1 MKIQDKILK
10 GLANLAETA
19 AIRSNGMSSWWD
31 SYQPVEPEAVRK
43 LAKEKKNSKKTK

>member
-10 GLANLAETA
+10 ALAGLAEKA
-19 AIRSNGMSSWWD
+19 AVKSNGMSSWWD

-43 LAKEKKNSKKTK
+43 LVEEKKKTKKSK